1 MGLFRATRYVASLP
15 LVDVDELVSSG
26 VRLVLLD
33 RDNTCVPRDAASAP
47 AEVLAWLDRARE
59 AGLGLC
65 LVSNNFHS
73 SQVGRTARELGVEVV
88 DHAMKPAPFALARAM
103 RLMGKRQIGEMQPF
117 ELVIT
122 LLIAEVAAVPMQSN
136 EIPMAYGLIS
146 IAVLVS
152 LEVILSTVSLKFPAL
167 NELISGRPSIVIAK
181 FEPAGNE
188 TVSASPLSATARE
201 LNRSDPREGCAA
213 VTRRTTS
220 SHLRCSSPPAYP

>member
-33 RDNTCVPRDAASAP
+33 RDNTCVPRDAESAP

-103 RLMGKRQIGEMQPF
+103 RLMGASREETVMIGDQVF
-117 ELVIT
+117 T
-122 LLIAEVAAVPMQSN
+122 DVAAGNLAGVRTILVRPQSRKDLWYTHVFRVF
-136 EIPMAYGLIS
+136 ERL
-146 IAVLVS
+146 
-152 LEVILSTVSLKFPAL
+152 AL
-167 NELISGRPSIVIAK
+167 HN
-181 FEPAGNE
+181 
-188 TVSASPLSATARE
+188 
-201 LNRSDPREGCAA
+201 
-213 VTRRTTS
+213 VTFDGE
-220 SHLRCSSPPAYP
+220 